1 MWFILIWLDV
11 FFFFQEISSVA
22 TQHNFI
28 QRHLLNNSY
37 AHPDTC
43 AQYHVVN
50 RKRRDI
56 DVK

>member
-1 MWFILIWLDV
+1 MWFIWIGLEGV
-11 FFFFQEISSVA
+11 FFQEISSVA
-22 TQHNFI
+22 TQRNFS
-28 QRHLLNNSY
+28 QRHLLNIRY

-43 AQYHVVN
+43 AQYQVVN